1 VLMFDF
7 IWLVLILGL
16 FGVGLAY
23 LAACERM

>member
-1 VLMFDF
+1 MFDF